1 MDNKNYEDT
10 LASELLHE
18 LKLSA
23 KRWFIAFCIMVVLE
37 LATIAGFMWYIS
49 LPVDESVVSVENDD
63 GNANYVGAD
72 MNGVIN
78 NGTSDSE
85 ETETSS
91 TAQTETL
98 NGN

>member
-1 MDNKNYEDT
+1 MDNQNEVTT

-18 LKLSA
+18 LKATS

-37 LATIAGFMWYIS
+37 LATIIGFRWYIS
-49 LPVDESVVSVENDD
+49 LPVDESVVSVENDS

-78 NGTSDSE
+78 NGESNG
-85 ETETSS
+85 ETKETSS
-91 TAQTETL
+91 SAQTETL

>member
-23 KRWFIAFCIMVVLE
+23 KRWFIAFCIMIALE

-49 LPVDESVVSVENDD
+49 LPADELTIENDD
-63 GNANYVGAD
+63 GNANYIGND
-72 MNGVIN
+72 LNGDLN
-78 NGTSDSE
+78 NGENSE
-85 ETETSS
+85 KTESS
-91 TAQTETL
+91 ETAQTETL